1 MEIELFALLR
11 AAWVAATLPILVVS
25 IPSSLLNSFH
35 EFLLGFAKRG
45 KIMQSS
51 SQPLQYSSSE
61 SSNTESH
68 GMAVC
73 VSAFVDGRRYFTDIW
88 HLSELSFYTAA
99 LLPLCCTF
107 ALETFVFASN
117 RVVEFIVEGKNQIP
131 AKEFDWWGF
140 ASPLMILRWYSWIGM
155 AIFLWG
161 WIHQHRCHAI
171 LGSLRKKPEQAN
183 EYVIPHGDWFD
194 YVSSP
199 HYLAGLVICAGL
211 MVASGGADLTVW
223 LIFGFVVL
231 KHTNVILVDCSRTK
245 TAMVEE
251 EERGRRRLLTQIA
264 ISIADLSQISSPTW
278 GFSDHQEEE
287 EDGRCSWVGLR
298 RWRWYEGGRRHRKSS
313 CVGGKGCPKANC
325 ASGQPTKH
333 RKLRA

>member
-1 MEIELFALLR
+1 MKKLQTPLQNFLKQIFSKFVYDTRRTAVKKFTVPQKFFCHFYTSAVVWTTFLLA
-11 AAWVAATLPILVVS
+11 AAWFYA
-25 IPSSLLNSFH
+25 
-35 EFLLGFAKRG
+35 
-45 KIMQSS
+45 
-51 SQPLQYSSSE
+51 
-61 SSNTESH
+61 
-68 GMAVC
+68 
-73 VSAFVDGRRYFTDIW
+73 
-88 HLSELSFYTAA
+88 FYTAA

-211 MVASGGADLTVW
+211 MVASGGADLNFW
-223 LIFGFVVL
+223 I
-231 KHTNVILVDCSRTK
+231 
-245 TAMVEE
+245 
-251 EERGRRRLLTQIA
+251 RGIA
-264 ISIADLSQISSPTW
+264 SNPSLD
-278 GFSDHQEEE
+278 
-287 EDGRCSWVGLR
+287 
-298 RWRWYEGGRRHRKSS
+298 K
-313 CVGGKGCPKANC
+313 
-325 ASGQPTKH
+325 
-333 RKLRA
+333 

>member
-1 MEIELFALLR
+1 MYFATLQYKRAPFPKFALGPDELMAGPASEKQFR
-11 AAWVAATLPILVVS
+11 EKLSGCEFVKFTVPQKFFCHFYTSAVVWTTFLLAAAWFYAYKMAPLVS
-25 IPSSLLNSFH
+25 
-35 EFLLGFAKRG
+35 E
-45 KIMQSS
+45 
-51 SQPLQYSSSE
+51 PLQYSSSE
-61 SSNTESH
+61 SSNTERH

-73 VSAFVDGRRYFTDIW
+73 VSAFVDGSSSIELRCTFLATFLAYCHAYAAFQGRYFTDIW
-88 HLSELSFYTAA
+88 HLSELSFYSFYTAA

-223 LIFGFVVL
+223 LIFGFVSANLVL
-231 KHTNVILVDCSRTK
+231 AGAETHKWYLHKFDNYPRSRF
-245 TAMVEE
+245 
-251 EERGRRRLLTQIA
+251 A
-264 ISIADLSQISSPTW
+264 IVPFV
-278 GFSDHQEEE
+278 FSDFSTEI
-287 EDGRCSWVGLR
+287 GYTTG
-298 RWRWYEGGRRHRKSS
+298 
-313 CVGGKGCPKANC
+313 
-325 ASGQPTKH
+325 
-333 RKLRA
+333 

>member
-25 IPSSLLNSFH
+25 IPSSLLSSFH

-51 SQPLQYSSSE
+51 SQAFLLAATWFYAYKMAPLVSEPLPYSSSE

-68 GMAVC
+68 ARMHVFG
-73 VSAFVDGRRYFTDIW
+73 Y
-88 HLSELSFYTAA
+88 LPAA

-231 KHTNVILVDCSRTK
+231 KHTNVILVQ
-245 TAMVEE
+245 
-251 EERGRRRLLTQIA
+251 RLDIPLE
-264 ISIADLSQISSPTW
+264 
-278 GFSDHQEEE
+278 DHQEEE
-287 EDGRCSWVGLR
+287 EEGRCSWVGLR

-333 RKLRA
+333 RKLSSLGEWDRPSMRWNRTEES